1 MVSRRCCRRFA
12 GGLHGICR
20 GSAGVL
26 QGNCRT
32 DRIIERL
39 TASAGQKAQRGNV
52 GAEPFLAVTPD
63 PCMGSDHSSSGT
75 RHTVRR
81 ERRVA
86 IQPRIDGRIESC
98 LRRSSSRPQRFARAH
113 QSFFQASRPVSHGLK
128 KRRLFSKTQHIRGFF
143 SKSCSA
149 QAVLITSRFVNFW
162 HVWPRCTD
170 AQI

>member
-1 MVSRRCCRRFA
+1 MQ
-12 GGLHGICR
+12 
-20 GSAGVL
+20 GV
-26 QGNCRT
+26 RKAASMM
-32 DRIIERL
+32 ERL

-52 GAEPFLAVTPD
+52 GAKPFLAVAPD
-63 PCMGSDHSSSGT
+63 PCTGSDHSSSGT

-81 ERRVA
+81 ERRAA
-86 IQPRIDGRIESC
+86 IPPRIDGRIESC
-98 LRRSSSRPQRFARAH
+98 LRRSKGRPWRFARAH
-113 QSFFQASRPVSHGLK
+113 QSFFQASRTVSHGLK
-128 KRRLFSKTQHIRGFF
+128 KSAPFSKTQHIRGFF